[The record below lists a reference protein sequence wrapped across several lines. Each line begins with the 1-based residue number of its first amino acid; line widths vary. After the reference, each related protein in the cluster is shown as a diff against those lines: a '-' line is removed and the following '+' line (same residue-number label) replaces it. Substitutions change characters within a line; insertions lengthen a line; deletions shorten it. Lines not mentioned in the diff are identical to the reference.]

1 MLAQFCS
8 ACSLL
13 PCPVNLNRSVGG
25 QLMEAAEVSVAKA
38 FRQLGG
44 GGARL
49 WCWKS
54 HRYLLLS
61 PASVFLLCT
70 HVCVCVLPAGF
81 KGQHQTLTSQSLWAG
96 ERRLCQDVQHQKVG
110 TMSLLINSYLVIKNH
125 AHRHTHTQGNL
136 GILKW
141 FVLIVADISVPLWST
156 HDFDAKKGNGWF
168 QVKNHQK
175 KKILFF
181 LLQSLILDTVSE
193 LIFI

>member
-38 FRQLGG
+38 FRQLG

-110 TMSLLINSYLVIKNH
+110 TMSLLINSYLVIKKPHTCTQTH
-125 AHRHTHTQGNL
+125 AHTGKSRHFKMVCADSGWHFCSAMIHT
-136 GILKW
+136 W
-141 FVLIVADISVPLWST
+141 LWR
-156 HDFDAKKGNGWF
+156 
-168 QVKNHQK
+168 
-175 KKILFF
+175 
-181 LLQSLILDTVSE
+181 E
-193 LIFI
+193 ER